1 MRKYR
6 IKKTTS
12 SDGISWYKVEYQRK
26 MFFLFGPLI
35 WVNAGSFD
43 DGYYGTDNFFDYEDA
58 EDFMKSLYTSPT
70 VKIVKGVVVQ

>member
-12 SDGISWYKVEYQRK
+12 SNGTSWYEVQYQRK

-35 WVNAGSFD
+35 LVNAGSFD
-43 DGYYGTDNFFDYEDA
+43 DGCYGTDNFFNYEDA
-58 EDFMKSLYTSPT
+58 EDFMKSLYTSHT
-70 VKIVKGVVVQ
+70 ETIIKEIVA

>member
-6 IKKTTS
+6 IKKTTD
-12 SDGISWYKVEYQRK
+12 SDGMSWYEVEYQRK

-43 DGYYGTDNFFDYEDA
+43 DGYSGTDSFFSYEDA
-58 EDFMKSLYTSPT
+58 ENFMKSLYTPPT
-70 VKIVKGVVVQ
+70 QTIVKEVVA